1 MVDRSNLTSQSSV
14 VVQMC
19 VCVFVAWWNRAFLCC
34 RLSQESL
41 ADHCDVKPMPPTNR
55 TFGLSSLFFFKRMCF
70 CLSLLFSAVR
80 VFV

>member
-41 ADHCDVKPMPPTNR
+41 ADHCDVKPMPPTIR
-55 TFGLSSLFFFKRMCF
+55 TFGLSSLFSFKRMCF
-70 CLSLLFSAVR
+70 CLSLLFSAVH